1 MREFKKNTWTMI
13 KRLSLGLALAVPG
26 LYQGHAQAQ
35 SIVLNFNGTI
45 TAAPCLMRVTPS
57 SVPATVALISGST
70 STSINVPVLN
80 YSSVITA
87 SAGDPLSSPITF
99 KVDMSGPSGGATRC
113 LSGTKFQ
120 VVLLA
125 TNLNSVDSTTLS
137 GRNLLVN
144 QTNAQV
150 GIEIAARSN
159 LNTTYTLLTS
169 LPTTNN
175 SLYDIGSLVSSQT
188 GLSPVS
194 PALGY
199 FEFSVTPVRIAAT
212 GAPITQ
218 TTYGGSITLS
228 STYN

>member
-1 MREFKKNTWTMI
+1 MREFKKNTWTLV

-26 LYQGHAQAQ
+26 LYQGHVQAQ
-35 SIVLNFNGTI
+35 NIVLNFNGTI

-80 YSSVITA
+80 YSTVITA
-87 SAGDPLSSPITF
+87 SAGDALSLPITF

-113 LSGTKFQ
+113 TSGTKFQ

-125 TNLNSVDSTTLS
+125 TNPNSVDTTVS

-159 LNTTYTLLTS
+159 PTSTYTPLTS
-169 LPTTNN
+169 LPITNN
-175 SLYDIGSLVSSQT
+175 SLYDIVSLVSNQT

-194 PALGY
+194 PATGY

-212 GAPITQ
+212 GAAITQ
-218 TTYGGSITLS
+218 TSYGGSITLS